1 MVAKTNSE
9 IHLNRFLIENLV
21 RNMVMRGETKNEN
34 IVAQVDALFHP
45 ETQFEMEEYSE
56 AILYGKYSVLN

>member
-1 MVAKTNSE
+1 MVRE
-9 IHLNRFLIENLV
+9 
-21 RNMVMRGETKNEN
+21 MVLRGESNNEN
-34 IVAQVDALFHP
+34 IVANVDAIFHP